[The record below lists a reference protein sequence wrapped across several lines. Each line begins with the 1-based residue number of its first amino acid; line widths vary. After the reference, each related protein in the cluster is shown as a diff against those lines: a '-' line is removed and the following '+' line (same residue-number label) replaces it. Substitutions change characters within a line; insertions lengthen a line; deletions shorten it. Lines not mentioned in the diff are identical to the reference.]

1 METIK
6 ISVEVS
12 VNLSKETQSFLAGL
26 FNCNTATQTRV
37 PVEAPATEP
46 ASATHAVM
54 PAAEPTSATH
64 AAMPAAEPVKKSE
77 VAETQANITIEDVRG
92 VLLEKINDNRDAIK
106 QKLTELGAPSVTK
119 LDPSKYSELYN
130 FLKSL

>member
-26 FNCNTATQTRV
+26 FNRTTPTQT
-37 PVEAPATEP
+37 PAHVEAHVNTSAPTAPATMPATEP
-46 ASATHAVM
+46 A
-54 PAAEPTSATH
+54 
-64 AAMPAAEPVKKSE
+64 KKSE
-77 VAETQANITIEDVRG
+77 VAEEPSNVTIEDVRG
-92 VLLEKINDNRDAIK
+92 VLLEKINDNREAIK

>member
-26 FNCNTATQTRV
+26 FNSNTATQTRV
-37 PVEAPATEP
+37 PVEAPVNTPAPTTPVPATP
-46 ASATHAVM
+46 AVT
-54 PAAEPTSATH
+54 
-64 AAMPAAEPVKKSE
+64 PAAEPVKKSE
-77 VAETQANITIEDVRG
+77 VVETQANITIEDVRG

>member
-12 VNLSKETQSFLAGL
+12 VNLSKETQSFLDGL
-26 FNCNTATQTRV
+26 FNRNTAAQAPV
-37 PVEAPATEP
+37 PVEAPAAEP
-46 ASATHAVM
+46 ASATHAAM
-54 PAAEPTSATH
+54 PDAEPAAEPA
-64 AAMPAAEPVKKSE
+64 KKSE

>member
-26 FNCNTATQTRV
+26 FSGNNKPQTYA
-37 PVEAPATEP
+37 PVEAPVSTPVSTTTVA
-46 ASATHAVM
+46 A
-54 PAAEPTSATH
+54 PAAEPA
-64 AAMPAAEPVKKSE
+64 KKSE
-77 VAETQANITIEDVRG
+77 VAEEPSNVTIEDVRG
-92 VLLEKINDNRDAIK
+92 VLLEKINDNREAIK

-119 LDPSKYSELYN
+119 LDPSKYSKLYN

>member
-26 FNCNTATQTRV
+26 FNRNTTTQTHV
-37 PVEAPATEP
+37 PVEAPVNTP
-46 ASATHAVM
+46 APTPPTPTTPAV
-54 PAAEPTSATH
+54 T
-64 AAMPAAEPVKKSE
+64 PAAEPVKKSE
-77 VAETQANITIEDVRG
+77 VVETQANITIEDVRG

>member
-26 FNCNTATQTRV
+26 FSGNNKPQTYV
-37 PVEAPATEP
+37 PVD
-46 ASATHAVM
+46 ASVSTTAVAA
-54 PAAEPTSATH
+54 PAAEPA
-64 AAMPAAEPVKKSE
+64 KKSE
-77 VAETQANITIEDVRG
+77 VAEEPSNVTIEDVRG
-92 VLLEKINDNRDAIK
+92 VLLEKINDNREAIK